1 MRPEASAGYGR
12 LNEALEFLSFVGRSE
27 HGSGSA
33 LKNVSDT
40 SINGGQTDY
49 KWYGEAGTED
59 FLANN
64 PPAPV
69 VEREVAEH
77 HVWRGVVLKDS
88 TNVLAAASELH
99 VYSAGLELDS

>member
-12 LNEALEFLSFVGRSE
+12 LNEALEFLSFVGSSQ
-27 HGSGSA
+27 HGISPA
-33 LKNVSDT
+33 LKNVRDT
-40 SINGGQTDY
+40 TINASQTDDEGR
-49 KWYGEAGTED
+49 GEAGTED

-77 HVWRGVVLKDS
+77 DVWRGVVLKDS